1 MRSHRRNRKTR
12 RKIQFHLSGIA
23 RRASHRSLNNPG
35 GRGEVQH
42 LSESAG
48 PKAAHD
54 GEIRDPAGEAE
65 RQANP
70 ELNGIIAQQ
79 KMEFLQ
85 TPSRKR
91 IAARLWRS
99 NDAKKTICFAPEQ
112 ERLRSRL

>member
-23 RRASHRSLNNPG
+23 RGPSRRPLNNPDAQ
-35 GRGEVQH
+35 RGST
-42 LSESAG
+42 LLPASTG

-54 GEIRDPAGEAE
+54 GEIRDPTGETK

-85 TPSRKR
+85 TPIRKR
-91 IAARLWRS
+91 EFV
-99 NDAKKTICFAPEQ
+99 AKREGNEEYPEAEQ
-112 ERLRSRL
+112 PPL